1 MKLKLFLLFNLIYFI
16 TFINAYL
23 STYEAANHIGKV
35 DEVCGFCVSITYEK
49 DKKGNPVVLD
59 FEKKYPEHVFSAI
72 IYEYNLKKF
81 NKPLDEMFL
90 KKPVCVKGEIN
101 AIKGIPFIIISEP
114 AQIRVME
121 RYKVDSDEIY
131 LWKQCRDYHNTWFK
145 SKDRIKLKILLKALG
160 YDIDEKSDVWDIETH
175 RAVIDF
181 QKKNKLPVD
190 GLVKRKVLFEME
202 NIINKSKNLDYRQKN
217 DLYYIIQ
224 SLLKRKI

>member
-1 MKLKLFLLFNLIYFI
+1 MKLKLFLIFNLLYFI
-16 TFINAYL
+16 TLINAYL
-23 STYEAANHIGKV
+23 STYEAANYIGKV

-49 DKKGNPVVLD
+49 DKKGSPVVLD
-59 FEKKYPEHVFSAI
+59 FEKKYPEQVFSAI

-81 NKPLDEMFL
+81 DKPLEEMFL
-90 KKPVCVKGEIN
+90 NKPVCVKGEIN

-114 AQIRVME
+114 VQIKVME

-131 LWKQCRDYHNTWFK
+131 LWKKCRDYHNMWFK

-160 YDIDEKSDVWDIETH
+160 YDLNEKSDIWDIETH

-190 GLVKRKVLFEME
+190 GLVKRKVLFEIE
-202 NIINKSKNLDYRQKN
+202 NSINKNKNFNYEQKKYF
-217 DLYYIIQ
+217 YYIIQ